1 MNTTNKLLLPILVS
15 FALVGACSSENSA
28 QSIGQMQ
35 SELTEDIDTNMNKA
49 LDEVKSDMKDID
61 LDLKDGG
68 KATISE
74 KGDLSINGKAVHL
87 NAEQRALTKS
97 YFDTMKKIAIQGVE
111 LGKESAK
118 IATQAI
124 AMAVSGIFSGDGVDD
139 AAIEKK
145 VEAKAGDIKVV
156 AMKLC
161 DSADELRVI
170 QEQLIKTV
178 PGFNPEPIEV
188 DRSNDGC
195 NVNSNDNIHINTHV
209 NSNDEDRALDA
220 SEAPAPTSK

>member
-1 MNTTNKLLLPILVS
+1 MKTSKLIFPILVS

-28 QSIGQMQ
+28 KSIGNLQ
-35 SELTEDIDTNMNKA
+35 SDISENIESNMNKA
-49 LDEVKSDMKDID
+49 LDEVKTDMKDID
-61 LDLKDGG
+61 IDLKDGG
-68 KATISE
+68 KATIAE
-74 KGDLSINGKAVHL
+74 NGDMTINGKAVTL
-87 NAEQRALTKS
+87 NAEQRALSKG
-97 YFDTMKKIAIQGVE
+97 YFDTMKKIALQGVE
-111 LGKESAK
+111 IGKESAK

-124 AMAVSGIFSGDGVDD
+124 GMAVSGIFSGDGVND

-170 QEQLIKTV
+170 QEKLIKTV

-195 NVNSNDNIHINTHV
+195 NVNSNDNIYINTHV
-209 NSNDEDRALDA
+209 NSNDEDKALDA
-220 SEAPAPTSK
+220 TEAPAPTSK